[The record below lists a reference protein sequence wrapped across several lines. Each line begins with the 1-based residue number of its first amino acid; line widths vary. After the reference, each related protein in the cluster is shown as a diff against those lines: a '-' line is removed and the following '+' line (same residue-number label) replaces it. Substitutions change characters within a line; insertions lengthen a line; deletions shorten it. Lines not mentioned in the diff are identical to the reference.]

1 MQSTSS
7 GKPFGTV
14 SSKVE
19 LCTKRDG
26 WNVEHKRAVMVLKL
40 AKCSEGVLVFVLTCT
55 IKASRY
61 ASVLKVLGDFK
72 YIGDTRLCVIL

>member
-14 SSKVE
+14 SSKDG

-26 WNVEHKRAVMVLKL
+26 WNVEHRRVVMVLKL
-40 AKCSEGVLVFVLTCT
+40 ARCSGGVLVSVLTCT
-55 IKASRY
+55 IRASRY
-61 ASVLKVLGDFK
+61 VSFFDKLLDLI
-72 YIGDTRLCVIL
+72 YILIRLCVIR